1 MLEKIIHETE
11 DKMKKAVEFT
21 RQELSKLRS
30 GKASIALLDD
40 IRIDYYGQKLPIA
53 QTATVSTPDA
63 HLITVQPWD
72 KSIIREIEKAIL
84 AANVGL
90 TPANDGT
97 VIRLPVP
104 ALTEERRKELVK
116 VAKKFAEDGRISIR
130 NIRRDSNEHLKKAE
144 KDEHVSEDER
154 KHGEAEVQ
162 KLTDKYIKHIDEIL
176 AGKEKEIIEV

>member
-1 MLEKIIHETE
+1 MLDKIIHETE

-30 GKASIALLDD
+30 GKATVAILDD

-53 QTATVSTPDA
+53 QTATVNAPDA
-63 HLITVQPWD
+63 HTVTVQPWD
-72 KSIIREIEKAIL
+72 KSVINEVEKAIL
-84 AANVGL
+84 AANIGL

-97 VIRLPVP
+97 VIRLAIPP
-104 ALTEERRKELVK
+104 LTEERRKELAK
-116 VAKKFAEDGRISIR
+116 VAKKFSEDGKVTIR

-154 KHGEAEVQ
+154 KRGEAEVQ
-162 KLTDKYIKHIDEIL
+162 KLTDKYIKQVDDIL
-176 AGKEKEIIEV
+176 AMKEKEIMEV

>member
-1 MLEKIIHETE
+1 MLEKIVHETE

-21 RQELSKLRS
+21 RQELTKLRS
-30 GKASIALLDD
+30 GKASVALLDD
-40 IRIDYYGQKLPIA
+40 IKIDYYGQKLPIA
-53 QTATVSTPDA
+53 QTASVSTPDA

-97 VIRLPVP
+97 IIRLPVP

-116 VAKKFAEDGRISIR
+116 VARKFAEDGRITIR
-130 NIRRDSNEHLKKAE
+130 NVRRESNEHLKKAE
-144 KDEHVSEDER
+144 KDVHVSEDER
-154 KHGEAEVQ
+154 KRGEAEVQ

-176 AGKEKEIIEV
+176 VAKEKEIMEV

>member
-1 MLEKIIHETE
+1 MLEKIIHEAD

-30 GKASIALLDD
+30 GKATAALLDD
-40 IRIDYYGQKLPIA
+40 VRIDYYGQKLPIA
-53 QTATVSTPDA
+53 QVGTVSTPDP

-72 KSIIREIEKAIL
+72 KSIIGEIEKAIL

-90 TPANDGT
+90 TPSNDGGL
-97 VIRLPVP
+97 VRLPVP
-104 ALTEERRKELVK
+104 LLTEERRKELVK
-116 VAKKFAEDGRISIR
+116 IAKKFVEEGRVAIR
-130 NIRRDSNEHLKKAE
+130 SIRRDSNEHLKKAE

-162 KLTDKYIKHIDEIL
+162 KLTDKYIKHLDDIL
-176 AGKEKEIIEV
+176 NIKEKEIMEV

>member
-1 MLEKIIHETE
+1 MLDKIIHETE

-30 GKASIALLDD
+30 GKATVALLDD

-53 QTATVSTPDA
+53 QTSSVSTPDA

-72 KSIIREIEKAIL
+72 KSIIQEIEKAIL
-84 AANVGL
+84 AANIGINP
-90 TPANDGT
+90 TNDGT

-104 ALTEERRKELVK
+104 LLTEERRKELVK
-116 VAKKFAEDGRISIR
+116 VAKKFVEDGRISIR

-154 KHGEAEVQ
+154 KRGETEVQ
-162 KLTDKYIKHIDEIL
+162 KLTDKYIKQLDDIL
-176 AGKEKEIIEV
+176 AGKEKEIMEV

>member
-1 MLEKIIHETE
+1 MLDKIVHEAE

-30 GKASIALLDD
+30 GKATAALLDD
-40 IRIDYYGQKLPIA
+40 VKVDYYGQKMPIA
-53 QTATVSTPDA
+53 QVGTVSTPDA

-72 KSIIREIEKAIL
+72 KSILHEIEKAIL

-90 TPANDGT
+90 TPSNDGS

-116 VAKKFAEDGRISIR
+116 VAKKFVEDGRITIR

-154 KHGEAEVQ
+154 KHGETEVQ
-162 KLTDKYIKHIDEIL
+162 KLTDKYIKHLDEIL
-176 AGKEKEIIEV
+176 SIKEKEIMEV

>member
-1 MLEKIIHETE
+1 MLDKIVHETE

-30 GKASIALLDD
+30 GKATAAILDD
-40 IRIDYYGQKLPIA
+40 IRIDYYGKKMPIA
-53 QTATVSTPDA
+53 QTASISTPDA

-72 KSIIREIEKAIL
+72 KTLIHEVEKAIL
-84 AANVGL
+84 AANIGL

-104 ALTEERRKELVK
+104 PLTEERRKELVK
-116 VAKKFAEDGRISIR
+116 VAKKFAEDGRITIR

-144 KDEHVSEDER
+144 KEEHVSEDER
-154 KHGEAEVQ
+154 KHGEGEVQ
-162 KLTDKYIKHIDEIL
+162 KLTDKYIKQLDDIL
-176 AGKEKEIIEV
+176 AGKEKEIMEV

>member
-1 MLEKIIHETE
+1 MLDKIIHETE
-11 DKMKKAVEFT
+11 DKMKKAIEFT
-21 RQELSKLRS
+21 RQELSKLRT
-30 GKASIALLDD
+30 GKASLALLDD

-53 QTATVSTPDA
+53 QTASVSTPDA

-72 KSIIREIEKAIL
+72 KSIIHEIEKAIL
-84 AANVGL
+84 AANVGM

-104 ALTEERRKELVK
+104 PLTEERRKELVK
-116 VAKKFAEDGRISIR
+116 VAKKFAEDGRITIR

-154 KHGEAEVQ
+154 KRGEAEVQ
-162 KLTDKYIKHIDEIL
+162 KLTDKYIKQLDDVL
-176 AGKEKEIIEV
+176 SGKEKEIMEV

>member
-1 MLEKIIHETE
+1 MLEKIIRETE

-30 GKASIALLDD
+30 GKATVALLDD
-40 IRIDYYGQKLPIA
+40 VRIDYYGQKLPIA
-53 QTATVSTPDA
+53 QVGTVSTPDA

-72 KSIIREIEKAIL
+72 KSIVGDIEKAIL

-90 TPANDGT
+90 TPSSDGT

-116 VAKKFAEDGRISIR
+116 VARKFAEEGRITIR

-144 KDEHVSEDER
+144 KDEHVSVDEGKR
-154 KHGEAEVQ
+154 GETEVQ
-162 KLTDKYIKHIDEIL
+162 KITDKYIKHLDEIL
-176 AGKEKEIIEV
+176 NIKEKEIMEV